1 VSDFYLVIDDPALR
15 TSWDAFLEPRPE
27 ADLLQT
33 WSWGEVAGARGERPV
48 RLGVFRDGEL
58 VAVAQVLVRPAF
70 AGRSVGYVPHGPV
83 WRREDPEAEAILVAV
98 LAGLRAVGIRERAI
112 LVKLDPRSVVE
123 GDAARLEGL
132 LRARGLRRSPFDLQ
146 ARTTR
151 LVPLNGGGE
160 ALRAGWDTKA
170 RSRVRR
176 AAEAG
181 VEVDFQ
187 REPDPAGIAALAELL
202 GATAAA
208 AGFRTHDEAD
218 LRRVAAALAPDDRWR
233 LAVARHAGEV
243 VGVAA
248 TPRLGDRAF
257 YLYGAIRRGP
267 EGGALFPSY
276 AALAGA
282 MEGLAADGVRE
293 IDLWGVVESDA
304 EDGDPSWAGFSEFK
318 RHFKG
323 RPLAHPG
330 TYDLVVA
337 RGWDALRARLEGLR
351 AMAGRR
357 GRR

>member
-1 VSDFYLVIDDPALR
+1 MSDFYLVIDDPALR

-83 WRREDPEAEAILVAV
+83 CRREDPEADAILVAV

-187 REPDPAGIAALAELL
+187 REPDPAGIAALA
-202 GATAAA
+202 
-208 AGFRTHDEAD
+208 D
-218 LRRVAAALAPDDRWR
+218 
-233 LAVARHAGEV
+233 
-243 VGVAA
+243 
-248 TPRLGDRAF
+248 RLGDRAF

-351 AMAGRR
+351 SMAGRR